1 VDKLDAIVGESKVSS
16 VTTDNAPNMEKA
28 WGILEST
35 RGLLCNGCAAHVLN
49 LLLQDVAKM
58 DEIKRVAAGAEAIT
72 AYFMGRQQL
81 LAWRRSTRSKKKT
94 KKAQEAEAQ
103 RKKKQELKAAVF
115 QNVDNLVRDEDFWMK
130 GEQVIQ
136 LLEPIIKKLQLLE
149 SDHCYISMAYW
160 AFRDLLKQ
168 PIYCDP
174 TFLVSTA
181 KAILVQIE
189 ARWNKVHTDAMCIAF
204 FLDPAQDPNG
214 FVGKDRKNSKKQIRK
229 MAKRL
234 GYTPEEVDQA
244 YHEAGV
250 FWNLMRDWTPKQRR
264 IESRSAPLEWWGDER
279 DSYPVLSRIAR
290 RVFTMPTSSA
300 ASERNWSAHKFVYSD
315 RRVNLG
321 LDKINMLISMYWD
334 RLEKPLPRVIFNPAI
349 LQTAVT
355 SEGDDDEEENR
366 IHYEAHDSDG
376 EENYE
381 HEVLA

>member
-1 VDKLDAIVGESKVSS
+1 
-16 VTTDNAPNMEKA
+16 
-28 WGILEST
+28 
-35 RGLLCNGCAAHVLN
+35 
-49 LLLQDVAKM
+49 
-58 DEIKRVAAGAEAIT
+58 
-72 AYFMGRQQL
+72 MG
-81 LAWRRSTRSKKKT
+81 
-94 KKAQEAEAQ
+94 
-103 RKKKQELKAAVF
+103 
-115 QNVDNLVRDEDFWMK
+115 
-130 GEQVIQ
+130 
-136 LLEPIIKKLQLLE
+136 
-149 SDHCYISMAYW
+149 
-160 AFRDLLKQ
+160 
-168 PIYCDP
+168 
-174 TFLVSTA
+174 
-181 KAILVQIE
+181 
-189 ARWNKVHTDAMCIAF
+189 IAF

-234 GYTPEEVDQA
+234 GYTLEEVDQA

-250 FWNLMRDWTPKQRR
+250 FWNLKRDWTPKQRR

-334 RLEKPLPRVIFNPAI
+334 RLEKKPLPRVIFNSTT

-381 HEVLA
+381 HEVLAQAMTMMNWTTNSRRTQKKPRQSDWPKKTWTTSFMIPSTTRRVSFEYDFDVWRVNF